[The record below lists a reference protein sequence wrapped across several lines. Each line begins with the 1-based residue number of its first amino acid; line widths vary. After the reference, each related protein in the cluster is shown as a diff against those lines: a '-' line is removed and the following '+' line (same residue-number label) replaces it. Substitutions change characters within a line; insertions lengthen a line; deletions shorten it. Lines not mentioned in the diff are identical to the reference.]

1 MFRAEFYSTEKVGG
15 VMRDFEDRE
24 TAAIQKSPNT
34 GDGPDSN
41 TTVCWRTIV
50 GSLFVLI
57 LSSVLIVTSA
67 SARANHRKALTKAD
81 LLHLLAGHVYSERI
95 AAFVKERG
103 LAFSPTSSDLHVLYR
118 AGATR
123 FLLRTVKRA
132 RVRPPE
138 YAISRTT
145 RTPLAK
151 QADLGERILP
161 TSATANSQVLEPSL
175 PVKITVQNWEKYRND
190 MPAGMIRLF
199 EGKDFWKMPND
210 VEIDVG
216 PMVSEHPPAGYLK
229 ATEEYSRQVRV
240 VHLADGHNDLSNYV
254 GGEPFPKPQDPDR
267 GYKLLVDLWFAYVPH
282 IAEGGLR
289 NPLNTCTQDRLGNIN
304 CLQLSYVYRQT
315 AYNTDPDAPTNELPS
330 SGTWYTEWLMIEQ
343 PEQARYT
350 TQLTLF
356 FKNNQR
362 TEDLYTFTPSL
373 RRVIRGSLASR
384 CSPVAGTDYLEDDYK
399 SVGFNGG
406 IGDFDARFL
415 SHMKILAL
423 SGDYL
428 PLGGDFPSNYYMP
441 LGWPRPS
448 WGTWQFRDV
457 DVIAV
462 RRVPREYANYCYGS
476 RIIYE
481 DSQTHYALWED
492 AYDSNMRLWKSALVA
507 QRRIFSTGVGYV
519 FGPVSSSVWD
529 LQNEHMTNVSTEDK
543 FGHDMLADY
552 DVPLEYRD
560 LNTYSTASGLSGI
573 MK

>member
-1 MFRAEFYSTEKVGG
+1 
-15 VMRDFEDRE
+15 
-24 TAAIQKSPNT
+24 
-34 GDGPDSN
+34 
-41 TTVCWRTIV
+41 
-50 GSLFVLI
+50 
-57 LSSVLIVTSA
+57 
-67 SARANHRKALTKAD
+67 
-81 LLHLLAGHVYSERI
+81 
-95 AAFVKERG
+95 
-103 LAFSPTSSDLHVLYR
+103 
-118 AGATR
+118 
-123 FLLRTVKRA
+123 
-132 RVRPPE
+132 
-138 YAISRTT
+138 
-145 RTPLAK
+145 
-151 QADLGERILP
+151 
-161 TSATANSQVLEPSL
+161 
-175 PVKITVQNWEKYRND
+175 
-190 MPAGMIRLF
+190 
-199 EGKDFWKMPND
+199 
-210 VEIDVG
+210 
-216 PMVSEHPPAGYLK
+216 
-229 ATEEYSRQVRV
+229 
-240 VHLADGHNDLSNYV
+240 
-254 GGEPFPKPQDPDR
+254 
-267 GYKLLVDLWFAYVPH
+267 
-282 IAEGGLR
+282 
-289 NPLNTCTQDRLGNIN
+289 
-304 CLQLSYVYRQT
+304 
-315 AYNTDPDAPTNELPS
+315 
-330 SGTWYTEWLMIEQ
+330 MIEQ

-362 TEDLYTFTPSL
+362 TEDLYTFAPSL

-415 SHMKILAL
+415 SHMKIVAL
-423 SGDYL
+423 IGDYL

-462 RRVPREYANYCYGS
+462 QRVPRERANYCYGS

-507 QRRIFSTGVGYV
+507 QRRIFSTGLGYV

-552 DVPLEYRD
+552 DVPPEYRD
-560 LNTYSTASGLSGI
+560 LNTYSTPSGLSGI